1 MVKKSLVDLST
12 YTPKVAQPTTEVNK
26 WITVINE
33 VVKNIRVLIGEY
45 KELRTA
51 INPTQTQSTSQLP
64 APLNKDKDKGG
75 NSMADIKKITLL
87 FLTALEKQGYGDKTI
102 GEVLN
107 AIPLTITQVIG
118 IVNNPSEFLTL
129 LLAVKERKD
138 DKSTG

>member
-26 WITVINE
+26 WITIINE
-33 VVKNIRVLIGEY
+33 VVKNIRVLVGEY

-51 INPTQTQSTSQLP
+51 INPIQTKTMTNLP
-64 APLNKDKDKGG
+64 APINKDKGG
-75 NSMADIKKITLL
+75 NSMADVKKITLL

-129 LLAVKERKD
+129 LLAVRERKD

>member
-33 VVKNIRVLIGEY
+33 VVKNIRVLVSEY

-51 INPTQTQSTSQLP
+51 INPTQAQSTSQLP
-64 APLNKDKDKGG
+64 APLNKDKGG

-129 LLAVKERKD
+129 LLAVRERKD
-138 DKSTG
+138 DKSTR

>member
-33 VVKNIRVLIGEY
+33 VVKNIRVLVGEY

-51 INPTQTQSTSQLP
+51 INPTQAQSTSQLP
-64 APLNKDKDKGG
+64 APLNKGG